1 MKIRFRRVE
10 DGSYISSAAS
20 AQCHALG
27 TLSGSRAAVVLP
39 SSRAVKGKAFRVSNH
54 VFLRGSCCSTA
65 LGDATHIGLVCE
77 TWKAAQPLDHG
88 KPAYGTLRACQNIV
102 IG

>member
-1 MKIRFRRVE
+1 M
-10 DGSYISSAAS
+10 SSAAS
-20 AQCHALG
+20 AQCHSMIDKPRSKLHWG
-27 TLSGSRAAVVLP
+27 LCSGSRAAVFLP
-39 SSRAVKGKAFRVSNH
+39 SSQAVKGKAFRVSNQ

-65 LGDATHIGLVCE
+65 LGDATHIGLAGE

-88 KPAYGTLRACQNIV
+88 KPVYGTLRARQNIV